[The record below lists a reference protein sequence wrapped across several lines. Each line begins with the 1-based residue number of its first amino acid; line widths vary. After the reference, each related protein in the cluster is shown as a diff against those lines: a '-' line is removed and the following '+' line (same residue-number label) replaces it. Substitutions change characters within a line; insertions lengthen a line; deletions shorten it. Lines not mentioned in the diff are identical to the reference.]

1 MTWLKEVV
9 EYGMVGLLFVMS
21 FFSVAIAVER
31 FLTLKKIQLS
41 EFTNRKTLELA
52 LTDKLH
58 YMASIA
64 SNAPYIG
71 LLGTV
76 LGIMITFYTMGS
88 EGVVDSNRIM
98 IGLALAMKVTAL
110 GLVVAIPTGF
120 VYNLLLR
127 RIKTMLMQWDIEN
140 SSPQP
145 PSLTKRRGSRNA
157 SPSLIKNRQVREAN
171 RDKGVS

>member
-1 MTWLKEVV
+1 MMWLKEIV
-9 EYGMVGLLFVMS
+9 EYGMVGLLFAMS
-21 FFSVAIAVER
+21 FFAVAIAVER
-31 FLTLKKIQLS
+31 FVTLRKIDLR
-41 EFTNRKTLELA
+41 EFTNRKSLELS

-58 YMASIA
+58 YLASIA

-110 GLVVAIPTGF
+110 GLVVAIPTSF

-127 RIKTMLMQWDIEN
+127 RIKTILMHWDIEN
-140 SSPQP
+140 LSPQP
-145 PSLTKRRGSRNA
+145 PSLAKRRGSKTH
-157 SPSLIKNRQVREAN
+157 STTPSLNKRGGQ
-171 RDKGVS
+171 GGS

>member
-41 EFTNRKTLELA
+41 EFKNRKTLELA

-127 RIKTMLMQWDIEN
+127 RIKTMLMEWDILLEQKPL
-140 SSPQP
+140 SSAVK
-145 PSLTKRRGSRNA
+145 KRALRKNA
-157 SPSLIKNRQVREAN
+157 QHSS
-171 RDKGVS
+171 

>member
-9 EYGMVGLLFVMS
+9 EYGMVGLLFAMS

-31 FLTLKKIQLS
+31 FLTLKKTQIKD
-41 EFTNRKTLELA
+41 FTNRKALELA

-127 RIKTMLMQWDIEN
+127 RIKTLLMQWDIMREQTPAGAAVKKRALRKSAQH
-140 SSPQP
+140 SS
-145 PSLTKRRGSRNA
+145 
-157 SPSLIKNRQVREAN
+157 
-171 RDKGVS
+171 

>member
-1 MTWLKEVV
+1 MTWLKEIV
-9 EYGMVGLLFVMS
+9 EFGMVGLLFLMS

-31 FLTLKKIQLS
+31 FLTLKRIQLGD
-41 EFTNRKTLELA
+41 FTNRKSLELM

-127 RIKTMLMQWDIEN
+127 RIKTMLMQWDILQE
-140 SSPQP
+140 SPP
-145 PSLTKRRGSRNA
+145 TSAGGKHKRALRRNA
-157 SPSLIKNRQVREAN
+157 THSS
-171 RDKGVS
+171 

>member
-1 MTWLKEVV
+1 MTWLKEIV
-9 EYGMVGLLFVMS
+9 EYGMIGLLFLMS
-21 FFSVAIAVER
+21 FFAVAISVER
-31 FLTLKKIQLS
+31 FLTLRKIQRA
-41 EFTNRKTLELA
+41 EYTDRKSLELE
-52 LTDKLH
+52 LTAKLH
-58 YMASIA
+58 FLASIA

-127 RIKTMLMQWDIEN
+127 RIKTMLMQWDIA
-140 SSPQP
+140 
-145 PSLTKRRGSRNA
+145 NA
-157 SPSLIKNRQVREAN
+157 SPTTATKKRTLRRNAAHS
-171 RDKGVS
+171 S

>member
-31 FLTLKKIQLS
+31 FLTLKKTQIGD
-41 EFTNRKTLELA
+41 FTNRKALELA
-52 LTDKLH
+52 LTEKLH
-58 YMASIA
+58 YLASIA

-127 RIKTMLMQWDIEN
+127 RIKTMLMEWDIDN
-140 SSPQP
+140 SSPRP
-145 PSLTKRRGSRNA
+145 PSLTKRRGSTKGGA
-157 SPSLIKNRQVREAN
+157 SPSLPKRGGQ
-171 RDKGVS
+171 GVS